1 MPRREPTLSFR
12 MPEVERKHTVLH
24 IPGSHTLYVGPSA
37 CMRRHALGQYK
48 HGDIDDV
55 SFLRVTQADVVSGT
69 YEDLIVEAAGELV
82 ATLSPAPSILFVDVF
97 CIDDF
102 LGTDDEA
109 LVRRL
114 ERLHP
119 GTRFVFNRIH
129 PVATNEKVTMGDA
142 KQVSLYSFLDPVP
155 PEGHDNGVN
164 MLGNFVPLNP
174 ESEIF
179 ELFARWGLGPV
190 RQLFACGTYAEY
202 QDMAKSRVA
211 VVARFSGD
219 KTAREM
225 EGRLGIP
232 YVRFPA
238 CYDLDRIEGHYREL
252 ARALGEPEPDCSP
265 WRAPAQE
272 AVRRALELLGDTPIV
287 VDNEATLLPYMMAR
301 SLLGYGFNVTHLF
314 HSHHLFDPDLPDREA
329 IQAEHPEVFVAT
341 GDDARLHVADVSGRY
356 GEDGAWEGGSIGP
369 DREPVAIG
377 AVGARIVGARRVV
390 DVWHDEG
397 LTGFHG
403 VRLLMERLCEQYRLM
418 GAGAPEKREGHE
430 SRRSNEGREGRE
442 GRGRR
447 DG

>member
-24 IPGSHTLYVGPSA
+24 IPGSHTLFVGPSA

-48 HGDIDDV
+48 HGNIEDV

-69 YEDLIVEAAGELV
+69 YEELIVEAAGELV

-114 ERLHP
+114 EGLHP

-190 RQLFACGTYAEY
+190 RQLFACETYAEY

-238 CYDLDRIEGHYREL
+238 CYDLDRIEGHYRVL
-252 ARALGEPEPDCSP
+252 ARTLGEPEPDFSP
-265 WRAPAQE
+265 WRGPAEE
-272 AVRRALELLGDTPIV
+272 AVRRARELLGDTPIV
-287 VDNEATLLPYMMAR
+287 VDNEGTLLPYMMAR

-314 HSHHLFDPDLPDREA
+314 HSHHLFDPDVPDREA
-329 IQAEHPEVFVAT
+329 IKAEHPELFLAT
-341 GDDARLHVADVSGRY
+341 GDDARLHVANVSGHF
-356 GEDGAWEGGSIGP
+356 GEDGAWQAGSIGP
-369 DREPVAIG
+369 DREPIAIG
-377 AVGARIVGARRVV
+377 TVGARIVGARRVV

-403 VRLLMERLCEQYRLM
+403 VRLLMEKLCEQYRLM
-418 GAGAPEKREGHE
+418 EAGTERASSAGAAGNHG
-430 SRRSNEGREGRE
+430 GRTGEERH
-442 GRGRR
+442 